1 MARHPCCR
9 AMLKIFSAITMIVG
23 LISLGFG
30 IYGAIVSHND
40 FWSNI
45 GSNVFLIGSAFL
57 IGLGIFIFIIG
68 VFGYV
73 GT

>member
-9 AMLKIFSAITMIVG
+9 ALLKIFSAITMSVG

-30 IYGAIVSHND
+30 IYGAVVSHNA

-45 GSNVFLIGSAFL
+45 GSNIFLIGSAFL
-57 IGLGIFIFIIG
+57 IGKLTLRIRKFLINLINL
-68 VFGYV
+68 
-73 GT
+73 